1 MKVVFLRKGFQEP
14 GVVPRHFLNTR
25 GIMLEI
31 SVFAD
36 ESGEEDSESKYYL
49 LTLVFHEQSNDV
61 AIPIRLYQQ
70 DLINKKLPDIPL
82 HASPLMNGK
91 DEYKGLDI
99 QDRKRLL
106 QSFFIFLQHLPI
118 KYRTLAYEKNQ
129 FSSRQN
135 LMARMR
141 RDLIN
146 LIFDNLAYF
155 QRFTTVKV
163 YYDDGQS
170 TVTSVLHDAIEYALY
185 TNAITYRNAGP
196 KEYRLAQA
204 ADLICTFEL
213 TAIKYSAREQ
223 TNTDTRF
230 FGAQGSFKK
239 NYLKKIRKKLL

>member
-1 MKVVFLRKGFQEP
+1 
-14 GVVPRHFLNTR
+14 
-25 GIMLEI
+25 
-31 SVFAD
+31 
-36 ESGEEDSESKYYL
+36 
-49 LTLVFHEQSNDV
+49 
-61 AIPIRLYQQ
+61 
-70 DLINKKLPDIPL
+70 
-82 HASPLMNGK
+82 
-91 DEYKGLDI
+91 
-99 QDRKRLL
+99 
-106 QSFFIFLQHLPI
+106 
-118 KYRTLAYEKNQ
+118 
-129 FSSRQN
+129 
-135 LMARMR
+135 MARMR

-155 QRFTTVKV
+155 QQFTTVKV

-230 FGAQGSFKK
+230 FGALGSFKK
-239 NYLKKIRKKLL
+239 NYLKRIRKKLL